1 MANKYENIY
10 TDIDELP
17 IYNFYKCVDGR
28 LNFMYR
34 DRKGEENVIVRK
46 EWNKIYNQYCK
57 LTYNNSTLKY
67 YRLVGEIE
75 FLKNRKIFAP
85 ILLGLLLKTP
95 KNELKH
101 ILEELKKWKIRININ
116 NDIDKEIEK
125 GLRVLKNSE
134 NTLTRKSNELE
145 SMNEKPKKVLSLQ
158 SQKARVHKNI
168 GISVDLHNTS
178 VSEWL
183 AYLDEELKQM
193 KSNEQ

>member
-28 LNFMYR
+28 LNFMYI

-193 KSNEQ
+193 GRNE